1 MAPNELSFITPAW
14 KDIYG
19 FKKPELTKDWTM
31 YALSENTKRSIL
43 LAGADHGRQ
52 RKMLAPAFG
61 ERALKLQQGMLT
73 TYTSMMVDRLG
84 ERMKENKSV
93 DMAKVFNC
101 VTFDTIADLM
111 FGKSLG
117 LCENMEYS
125 DWLSQ
130 LFVSIYLVGASRALQ
145 YFPLLFRLATMM
157 IPKSMQDSIDASYQN
172 TVDKVNA
179 RLAMKTERPD
189 MLGMMLEHKEAGA
202 DMTMD
207 ELYANADLLMIAG
220 TETTAT

>member
-14 KDIYG
+14 KEIYG

-101 VTFDTIADLM
+101 VT
-111 FGKSLG
+111 
-117 LCENMEYS
+117 
-125 DWLSQ
+125 
-130 LFVSIYLVGASRALQ
+130 
-145 YFPLLFRLATMM
+145 
-157 IPKSMQDSIDASYQN
+157 
-172 TVDKVNA
+172 
-179 RLAMKTERPD
+179 
-189 MLGMMLEHKEAGA
+189 
-202 DMTMD
+202 
-207 ELYANADLLMIAG
+207 
-220 TETTAT
+220 